1 MFKSIP
7 SLPGKP
13 ARRVFFYIFKSRKT
27 RESDPFCIIQRCDH
41 NVSKSVKNNEYF
53 IFFGYSSMDAFTIR
67 IGECYKISE

>member
-13 ARRVFFYIFKSRKT
+13 ARGVFFYIFKSRKT
-27 RESDPFCIIQRCDH
+27 REPDPFCIIQRCDH

-53 IFFGYSSMDAFTIR
+53 IFLVILQWMRLQSV
-67 IGECYKISE
+67 SENVIK